1 MDEDQ
6 PPRSARN
13 RPALHSVPDGRQSAN
28 LDVPADALADPS
40 SKTPDIDA
48 AIALIQKRLND
59 EKTVTKDWL
68 VLLDRLHKFINL
80 KYKYGAKGK
89 GERFLRPGG
98 ER

>member
-6 PPRSARN
+6 PPLSAKN
-13 RPALHSVPDGRQSAN
+13 RRGLRSVPVDPPSERVDE
-28 LDVPADALADPS
+28 LPVPAPDSA
-40 SKTPDIDA
+40 TPDIDA

-80 KYKYGAKGK
+80 KYKYGAKAK
-89 GERFLRPGG
+89 GSKFLRPGG

>member
-1 MDEDQ
+1 MVEDQ
-6 PPRSARN
+6 PPPSAK
-13 RPALHSVPDGRQSAN
+13 RPRALHSVPDDPLSAKPDAV
-28 LDVPADALADPS
+28 LDPHRDSA
-40 SKTPDIDA
+40 TPDIDA
-48 AIALIQKRLND
+48 AIALIQARLKD

-89 GERFLRPGG
+89 GSKFLRPGG